1 MAGDI
6 GKKALFVKLTP
17 NDCQPIRRPAQA
29 TAVFRPV
36 DIFQLCL
43 RVLVQPSIQLWLQLL
58 QWRRVFRVKPKITLH
73 RMGVHPDQQPVNRF
87 KNQRRVVQ
95 VNQFH
100 QPKPG
105 GMRFPLGCS

>member
-1 MAGDI
+1 MAGDV

-58 QWRRVFRVKPKITLH
+58 QWRRVFRIKPKIALH
-73 RMGVHPDQQPVNRF
+73 RIGVHPDQQPVNRF
-87 KNQRRVVQ
+87 KTSAGSYRLTSSTNPNRA
-95 VNQFH
+95 
-100 QPKPG
+100 
-105 GMRFPLGCS
+105 GCDSL